1 MVSSSQLSYK
11 HTMSAMPSNAQ
22 TQRIQFKSPGTPA
35 IRMRS
40 GFELFQPRA
49 ITCLCKPEELF
60 PPTSIKQVIY
70 SHITISLLLWLTKIL
85 IDDAPRYVRGNRA
98 LLGINCMNI
107 VIYLLTKVYFMAR
120 NRYREK
126 KWAAM
131 SESERLDYLA
141 TTTDEGNKR
150 LDFRFQH

>member
-1 MVSSSQLSYK
+1 MFVQAGGIISANIYQAGNLLS
-11 HTMSAMPSNAQ
+11 H
-22 TQRIQFKSPGTPA
+22 
-35 IRMRS
+35 
-40 GFELFQPRA
+40 
-49 ITCLCKPEELF
+49 
-60 PPTSIKQVIY
+60 
-70 SHITISLLLWLTKIL
+70 HISLLLWLTKFL

-126 KWAAM
+126 KWVAM